1 MRLID
6 LSDGMP
12 ALWKS
17 DIYGDVAVHV
27 ASMYNGVIQ
36 VTVDGGESARQVID
50 HPELL
55 DGWFVVPERLHKRAS
70 KRRTTKRH
78 NPMNPGG
85 VSVIDILESVK
96 DTAEVTNSI
105 RDVPGVG
112 KVAFVS
118 ADEPKAPLDSPLT
131 ADELEK
137 LPITEIRRYARKHY
151 STIGKLTK
159 KADILAAI
167 RKLEMQNTTEEF

>member
-36 VTVDGGESARQVID
+36 VTIDGGESARQVID

-70 KRRTTKRH
+70 RRRTTTDRAV
-78 NPMNPGG
+78 PA
-85 VSVIDILESVK
+85 SVLKAHVDGA
-96 DTAEVTNSI
+96 AELRNSI

-167 RKLEMQNTTEEF
+167 RKLEMQSTTEEF